1 MAIRRRA
8 HVDRVNKFILV
19 WCGDEREQVGF
30 DGEVFYLPPIDT
42 TAKLEAGS
50 PYKFE
55 SARDRQGDMLPGTVL
70 VVDRNAVIDG
80 NRVKVFDADIFVKWI
95 EMVRSDL
102 LDRGL
107 FIVDMPEEVE
117 QAKVEGR
124 PIWEASQDARAR
136 NILELELFRRMKWEQ
151 KGQQAPASSSE
162 HLVAWA
168 VKHVN
173 ERGTA
178 LSGIP
183 TDNIRTALNKGSML
197 PGRPSSTASRTSSVS
212 PTPPAPTPGPN
223 VPVGA
228 GLYARARTLGVK
240 LLKDELEGLLD
251 EDAEVVELV
260 AKKVAK
266 VEAEL
271 KEITAV
277 AEAAPP
283 A

>member
-55 SARDRQGDMLPGTVL
+55 SARDRQGDLLPGTVL

-80 NRVKVFDADIFVKWI
+80 NRVKVFDADTFVKWI

-124 PIWEASQDARAR
+124 PIWEASQDTRAR

-197 PGRPSSTASRTSSVS
+197 PGRVTPSSRMSSVS
-212 PTPPAPTPGPN
+212 PAPLPPSPGPA
-223 VPVGA
+223 VPDGTE
-228 GLYARARTLGVK
+228 LYARARTLGVK

-251 EDAEVVELV
+251 EDAEVIALV
-260 AKKVAK
+260 TKKVEK
-266 VEAEL
+266 AEVAIKDL
-271 KEITAV
+271 TEV

>member
-30 DGEVFYLPPIDT
+30 DGEVFYLPPIHT

-197 PGRPSSTASRTSSVS
+197 PGRVTPSRTSSVS
-212 PTPPAPTPGPN
+212 PPPPPPPGPPAMPG
-223 VPVGA
+223 GSE
-228 GLYARARTLGVK
+228 LYARARTLGVK

-251 EDAEVVELV
+251 EDAEVIELV
-260 AKKVAK
+260 ARK
-266 VEAEL
+266 VEKADVAIKDL
-271 KEITAV
+271 TEI